1 MEEYFGLLQRSPLF
15 ESVDTEGM
23 RHILHCLEA
32 YVSTVGKGEIINH
45 YGDRIV
51 WAGIVLEGKVA
62 LIAPGSDGEE
72 SSVRLAVLRNP
83 LAAPIPVCRISRLRS
98 QWWREKGRRSCS

>member
-1 MEEYFGLLQRSPLF
+1 MEEYFELLQRSPLF
-15 ESVDTEGM
+15 ESVDAEGM

-72 SSVRLAVLRNP
+72 SSIRLAV
-83 LAAPIPVCRISRLRS
+83 PVCRISHLRS